1 MNRKEIKAKAKEF
14 AFNNKWNVWK
24 VVLLS
29 NLISGGAL
37 FILGFIIGICGL
49 DPEGLVAS
57 VLDLGISIAII
68 PLSYGAT
75 YYMIKLVRGKKVD
88 LTTDLFSKYSIFG
101 LVLLASLYIS
111 LMTTLWTLLF
121 IIPGIIYAYK
131 VIMVPFLL
139 ADEGG
144 EKKTIGELVETSKNM
159 MDGYKMD
166 YFVFELSFFGWI
178 LLGLVTLGIAY
189 IWAVPYIDVANVM
202 YYEELKKLK
211 KVK

>member
-1 MNRKEIKAKAKEF
+1 MNRAEIKARAKEF

-29 NLISGGAL
+29 NLISGGAS
-37 FILGFIIGICGL
+37 FILGFVIGIFNL
-49 DPEGLVAS
+49 DPEGLVAGIF
-57 VLDLGISIAII
+57 DLGISIAII
-68 PLSYGAT
+68 PLSFGAT

-88 LTTDLFSKYSIFG
+88 LTADLFSKYSIFG

-111 LMTTLWTLLF
+111 MMTTLWTLLF

-139 ADEGG
+139 ADDGG
-144 EKKTIGELVETSKNM
+144 EKKTVGELVETSKNM

-178 LLGLVTLGIAY
+178 LLGLVTFGIAY
-189 IWAVPYIDVANVM
+189 IWVVPYIEVANVM

>member
-1 MNRKEIKAKAKEF
+1 MNRKEIKARAKEF

-29 NLISGGAL
+29 NLISGGAS
-37 FILGFIIGICGL
+37 FILGFIIGVLNL

-57 VLDLGISIAII
+57 IFDLGISIAVI

-75 YYMIKLVRGKKVD
+75 YYMIKLVKGKKVD

-111 LMTTLWTLLF
+111 MVTTLWTLLF

-139 ADEGG
+139 ADDGG
-144 EKKTIGELVETSKNM
+144 EKKTVTELVETSKNM
-159 MDGYKMD
+159 MDGYKLD

-178 LLGLVTLGIAY
+178 LLGLVTFGIAY
-189 IWAVPYIDVANVM
+189 IWVVPYMEVANVM

>member
-1 MNRKEIKAKAKEF
+1 MNRAEIKARAKAF

-29 NLISGGAL
+29 NLISGGAS

-189 IWAVPYIDVANVM
+189 IWVVPYMQVANVM
-202 YYEELKKLK
+202 YYEELKKIK
-211 KVK
+211 KIK

>member
-1 MNRKEIKAKAKEF
+1 MNRAEIKARAKEF

-29 NLISGGAL
+29 NLISGGAS

-189 IWAVPYIDVANVM
+189 IWVVPYMQVANVM
-202 YYEELKKLK
+202 YYEELKKIK
-211 KVK
+211 KIK

>member
-1 MNRKEIKAKAKEF
+1 MNRKEIKARAKEF

-29 NLISGGAL
+29 NLISVGAS
-37 FILGFIIGICGL
+37 FILGFIIRVFNL

-57 VLDLGISIAII
+57 IFDLGISIAVI

-75 YYMIKLVRGKKVD
+75 YYMIKLVKGKKVD

-111 LMTTLWTLLF
+111 MVTTLWTLLF

-139 ADEGG
+139 ADDGG
-144 EKKTIGELVETSKNM
+144 EKKTVTELVETSKNM
-159 MDGYKMD
+159 MDGYKLD

-178 LLGLVTLGIAY
+178 LLGLVTFGIAY
-189 IWAVPYIDVANVM
+189 IWVVPYMEVANVM

>member
-1 MNRKEIKAKAKEF
+1 MNRKEIKARAKEF

-29 NLISGGAL
+29 NLISGGAS
-37 FILGFIIGICGL
+37 FILGFIIGVLDI

-57 VLDLGISIAII
+57 IFDLGISIAVI

-75 YYMIKLVRGKKVD
+75 YYMIKLVKGKKVD
-88 LTTDLFSKYSIFG
+88 LITDLFSKYSIFG

-111 LMTTLWTLLF
+111 MVTTLWTLLF

-139 ADEGG
+139 ADDGG
-144 EKKTIGELVETSKNM
+144 EKKTVAELVETSKNM
-159 MDGYKMD
+159 MDGYKLD

-178 LLGLVTLGIAY
+178 LLGLVTFGIAY
-189 IWAVPYIDVANVM
+189 IWVVPYIEVANVM